1 MSPHF
6 PQVLGRPPLSSPV
19 TGTKHQR
26 NLGLGLALCFCQALS
41 SKGLRGREGWGG
53 VGLWRVGAA
62 HDSLEAEGKVS
73 GKTLQKRHVSGRPS
87 PAVAAGPRLPQWPQ
101 CSPRWSPLWCTA
113 RHHHSRHST
122 HRTWPSHGGPLRTTA
137 PSGGLPHLGGVQESQ
152 GSRQSFKMG
161 WGVSAAC
168 YRVAAQ

>member
-1 MSPHF
+1 MEGGGSTRQPH
-6 PQVLGRPPLSSPV
+6 L
-19 TGTKHQR
+19 
-26 NLGLGLALCFCQALS
+26 
-41 SKGLRGREGWGG
+41 
-53 VGLWRVGAA
+53 
-62 HDSLEAEGKVS
+62 SLEAEGKVS
-73 GKTLQKRHVSGRPS
+73 GKTLQKRHVSGCPS

-161 WGVSAAC
+161 LGGECCLLQSGCPMRPSLTAAAC
-168 YRVAAQ
+168 AHITAHSCPSPSRRNDELGSQKEQ